1 MPKLTANHGKEY
13 CLTRADLL
21 SSTARAITVC
31 IGCLP
36 AHHCRLCQKPALQ
49 TLPTRAW
56 AAPWAAPQGQDI
68 ISATIF
74 PPTRMTAGLK
84 LLSLSTSCPPAT
96 NASPPAGYPGSLE
109 ACQQANPPAGPPG
122 SQAAKWPADRTASGP
137 ASQLSK
143 QAASQH
149 TSHPGSQRAS
159 SHVG

>member
-1 MPKLTANHGKEY
+1 MPKLTTNRCKEY
-13 CLTRADLL
+13 CFTWAGLQ
-21 SSTARAITVC
+21 SSTAPAVTMC
-31 IGCLP
+31 ILSLP
-36 AHHCRLCQKPALQ
+36 AHHCRLCRKPALQ

-74 PPTRMTAGLK
+74 APMEMSAGLE
-84 LLSLSTSCPPAT
+84 LLSLSTSCRAAT
-96 NASPPAGYPGSLE
+96 KASPPAGYPGSLE
-109 ACQQANPPAGPPG
+109 ASQQANPPAGPPG

-149 TSHPGSQRAS
+149 TSHPGSQRA
-159 SHVG
+159 